1 MGLFGNTMGIMGDIA
16 RGTASASMWTGI
28 GEDTPLDS
36 NFDTKLESSFLFIL
50 ADSAPK
56 TAYQT
61 AYLQFEHES
70 HPLLQNAT
78 SSSYRPDVAF
88 PIFWAVI

>member
-1 MGLFGNTMGIMGDIA
+1 VVHTTSLAGG
-16 RGTASASMWTGI
+16 
-28 GEDTPLDS
+28 
-36 NFDTKLESSFLFIL
+36 FDFIL

-56 TAYQT
+56 TAYQA
-61 AYLQFEHES
+61 AYLQLRHEP

-88 PIFWAVI
+88 SVFVAVI

>member
-1 MGLFGNTMGIMGDIA
+1 M
-16 RGTASASMWTGI
+16 SACFRTGVRFPSPPP
-28 GEDTPLDS
+28 PLDS

-50 ADSAPK
+50 ANTAHK
-56 TAYQT
+56 KAYQT

-88 PIFWAVI
+88 LVLRAVI

>member
-1 MGLFGNTMGIMGDIA
+1 MVWYH
-16 RGTASASMWTGI
+16 RRSA
-28 GEDTPLDS
+28 EPPLDS

-50 ADSAPK
+50 ANTAHK
-56 TAYQT
+56 KAYQT

-88 PIFWAVI
+88 PIFRAVI